1 MRKSTIKKRLAS
13 RYAQFSLIIFILS
26 LGLYQII
33 RPGHSLIALLAA
45 CALLAGLSFL
55 AAVYPRRFGTLVLSD
70 AL

>member
-45 CALLAGLSFL
+45 CALLAWPVLPCRI
-55 AAVYPRRFGTLVLSD
+55 YPRRFGTLVLSD